1 MQSNRERRSAT
12 AVAQRIGGGWLWCA
26 SMAWRSKNFVR
37 GFLAAVS
44 RPLLAHCFSLC
55 DLRLFVNEG
64 MLLASAA
71 RLAGTHWAA
80 FYASSLLTGSRAQA
94 RRGAGAFAPAPAA
107 HVPASR

>member
-44 RPLLAHCFSLC
+44 RPLLATCFSLC
-55 DLRLFVNEG
+55 DLRLFVIKRIFSLRTKNTAPQTQT
-64 MLLASAA
+64 LAAAA
-71 RLAGTHWAA
+71 RRAEAPRPRSGR
-80 FYASSLLTGSRAQA
+80 GSRL
-94 RRGAGAFAPAPAA
+94 RDRSLDLRVCTG
-107 HVPASR
+107 